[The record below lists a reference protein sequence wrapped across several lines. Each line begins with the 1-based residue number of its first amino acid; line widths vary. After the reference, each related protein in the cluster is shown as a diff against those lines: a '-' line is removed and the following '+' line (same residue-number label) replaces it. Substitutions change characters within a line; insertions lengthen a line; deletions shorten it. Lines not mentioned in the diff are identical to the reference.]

1 MTRPKPKG
9 TPAPRAKGT
18 RDTGPAGTRGGS
30 PVETG
35 PADVYLRDTLLA
47 LIQDP
52 TTPPVAKASV
62 IRTLAEI
69 DGLVGRHQMAPDRG
83 QDTPVQELSR
93 ADLVA
98 ELERLRALVLR
109 DAAPIQG

>member
-1 MTRPKPKG
+1 MTRPKG
-9 TPAPRAKGT
+9 TRAKGT
-18 RDTGPAGTRGGS
+18 QDTGQRALR
-30 PVETG
+30 VEEPTS
-35 PADVYLRDTLLA
+35 DVYLRATLLA

-52 TTPPVAKASV
+52 TTPPVAKSSV

-83 QDTPVQELSR
+83 ADTQVQELSR

-109 DAAPIQG
+109 NAAPI